1 MKLVWNLNCLKYGM
15 LQDLRY
21 AIRGFLKSPFFT
33 FVAVLSVA
41 LGVGSNAAIFSLL
54 DQVLL
59 RPLPVEHPERLVMLD
74 LPGPRAG
81 STFSDFAFSNTM
93 YSALRSQNQSLDSL
107 IAFYNDSANLSYR
120 GRSETIPTA
129 LVSGNYFAAL
139 GLKPAHGRL
148 ISAADDLRKNGH
160 PIAVLSYGYFMRR
173 FGGDPAIIGGTVR
186 INSQP
191 YEIAGVAPKGFAG
204 LELNSV
210 ASIYVPLSQKTQI
223 TTTWDGMADP
233 NFYFLHVYGVLKP
246 GTTAV
251 AAKANLDSLL
261 QPLIEEEMRA
271 FPFVSQKG
279 QKRWRDKR
287 FKLIAAGTPLVG
299 NRDKIER
306 ALFLLLG
313 VVGLVLLISCA
324 NVANLLLTRAGAR
337 VKEVAVQMALGA
349 GRARL
354 ARQMLVE
361 SMLLALMGGAL
372 GLILSIWIL
381 DGILAVQRND
391 ASVESFLQ
399 SQPDWRMALFT
410 LAASLLTG
418 LLFGIVPAFKLPGF
432 GIFGTLKENAGSIIG
447 FGSHGLLR
455 RGLVVGQVAL
465 SLVLLV
471 GAGLFAR
478 SLMNLR
484 HSDLGFKADHLLS
497 FRVDSS
503 LNGYEKARAVSF
515 LERFRNDLAAMP
527 GVKDVTVASA
537 PLLENEIN
545 QATMSVEDHPP
556 RQGRDFN
563 SRINSVG
570 PGFFRT
576 MGFPLLSGRE
586 FTASDQANSPRVA
599 VVNEVFAKE
608 YYGGNAIGKRLGF
621 GYKKDGSLKLDLEI
635 VGVIRD
641 GKHGN
646 MREEKPSRFV
656 YTPYTQDSSIQG
668 MTFYLRSDRDAE
680 QLAADVRTSL
690 RRIDENL
697 ALFRV
702 QTMETTIDRS
712 LQLDRLLSLL
722 CSSFG
727 LLATLLASIGL
738 YGVMAFNVTRR
749 TREIGIRLA
758 LGAERIGVVGLIMK
772 EVGWMLVLGL
782 AIGLPASIT
791 LGRLVESQL
800 WGLKSWDPLVL
811 ADASFCLFFVA
822 ALAGLMP
829 AWRASRVA
837 PMIALRYE

>member
-1 MKLVWNLNCLKYGM
+1 
-15 LQDLRY
+15 
-21 AIRGFLKSPFFT
+21 
-33 FVAVLSVA
+33 
-41 LGVGSNAAIFSLL
+41 
-54 DQVLL
+54 
-59 RPLPVEHPERLVMLD
+59 
-74 LPGPRAG
+74 
-81 STFSDFAFSNTM
+81 
-93 YSALRSQNQSLDSL
+93 
-107 IAFYNDSANLSYR
+107 
-120 GRSETIPTA
+120 
-129 LVSGNYFAAL
+129 
-139 GLKPAHGRL
+139 
-148 ISAADDLRKNGH
+148 
-160 PIAVLSYGYFMRR
+160 
-173 FGGDPAIIGGTVR
+173 
-186 INSQP
+186 
-191 YEIAGVAPKGFAG
+191 
-204 LELNSV
+204 
-210 ASIYVPLSQKTQI
+210 
-223 TTTWDGMADP
+223 
-233 NFYFLHVYGVLKP
+233 
-246 GTTAV
+246 
-251 AAKANLDSLL
+251 
-261 QPLIEEEMRA
+261 
-271 FPFVSQKG
+271 
-279 QKRWRDKR
+279 
-287 FKLIAAGTPLVG
+287 
-299 NRDKIER
+299 
-306 ALFLLLG
+306 
-313 VVGLVLLISCA
+313 
-324 NVANLLLTRAGAR
+324 
-337 VKEVAVQMALGA
+337 
-349 GRARL
+349 
-354 ARQMLVE
+354 
-361 SMLLALMGGAL
+361 
-372 GLILSIWIL
+372 
-381 DGILAVQRND
+381 
-391 ASVESFLQ
+391 
-399 SQPDWRMALFT
+399 
-410 LAASLLTG
+410 
-418 LLFGIVPAFKLPGF
+418 
-432 GIFGTLKENAGSIIG
+432 
-447 FGSHGLLR
+447 
-455 RGLVVGQVAL
+455 
-465 SLVLLV
+465 
-471 GAGLFAR
+471 
-478 SLMNLR
+478 
-484 HSDLGFKADHLLS
+484 
-497 FRVDSS
+497 
-503 LNGYEKARAVSF
+503 
-515 LERFRNDLAAMP
+515 
-527 GVKDVTVASA
+527 
-537 PLLENEIN
+537 
-545 QATMSVEDHPP
+545 MSVEDHPP

>member
-1 MKLVWNLNCLKYGM
+1 M
-15 LQDLRY
+15 LQDVRY

-33 FVAVLSVA
+33 LIAVLSIA

-59 RPLPVEHPERLVMLD
+59 RPLPVENPDRLVMLD

-81 STFSDFAFSNTM
+81 STFSDLSFSNAM
-93 YSALRSQNQSLDSL
+93 YRVLRTQNQSFDAL
-107 IAFYNDSANLSYR
+107 IAVYNDSANFSYR

-129 LVSGNYFAAL
+129 LVSGNYFSGL
-139 GLKPAHGRL
+139 GLNPAHGRL
-148 ISAADDLRKNGH
+148 IASNDDIRKNGH
-160 PIAVLSYGYFMRR
+160 PVVVLSYGYFMRR
-173 FGGDPAIIGGTVR
+173 FGGDPAIIGSTVR

-204 LELNSV
+204 LELNAV

-223 TTTWDGMADP
+223 TTTWDGMDDP
-233 NFYFLHVYGVLKP
+233 NFYFLHVYGSLKSGISP
-246 GTTAV
+246 V
-251 AAKANLDSLL
+251 AAKANLDALL
-261 QPLIEEEMRA
+261 PPLVEDEMRA
-271 FPFVSQKG
+271 FPSISQKG
-279 QKRWRDKR
+279 QQRWRAKR
-287 FKLIAAGTPLVG
+287 FTLTSAATPLVG
-299 NRDKIER
+299 NRDMIQR
-306 ALFLLLG
+306 VLFLLLG

-324 NVANLLLTRAGAR
+324 NVANLLLARAGAR
-337 VKEVAVQMALGA
+337 SKEVAVQMALGA
-349 GRARL
+349 GRFRL

-361 SMLLALMGGAL
+361 SLLLALIGGAF

-381 DGILAVQRND
+381 DGILAIQRND
-391 ASVESFLQ
+391 TSIESFLQ

-418 LLFGIVPAFKLPGF
+418 LLFGIVPAFKRPGF

-455 RGLVVGQVAL
+455 RGLVVGQIAL

-478 SLMNLR
+478 SLMNIR
-484 HSDLGFKADHLLS
+484 NSDPGFKVDHLLS
-497 FRVDSS
+497 FRIDTS
-503 LNGYEKARAVSF
+503 LNGYQTDRAVSF
-515 LERFRNDLAAMP
+515 LDRYRTDLAAIP
-527 GVKDVTVASA
+527 GVKEVAIASA
-537 PLLENEIN
+537 PLLENEVN
-545 QATMSVEDHPP
+545 QATMSIEGHP
-556 RQGRDFN
+556 RRDGQN
-563 SRINSVG
+563 TNARINSVG

-576 MGFPLLSGRE
+576 MGFPLLAGRE
-586 FTASDQANSPRVA
+586 FLPSDQANSLKVA

-608 YYGGNAIGKRLGF
+608 YFNGNAIGKKIGYGF
-621 GYKKDGSLKLDLEI
+621 KKDGSLKLDFEI

-656 YTPYTQDSSIQG
+656 YTPYAQSDSIQA
-668 MTFYLRSDRDAE
+668 MTFYLRSDRDPE
-680 QLAADVRTSL
+680 QLTSDVRTSL
-690 RRIDENL
+690 RRVDENL
-697 ALFRV
+697 AMFRV
-702 QTMETTIDRS
+702 QTMETTIERS

-727 LLATLLASIGL
+727 LLATVLASVGL

-758 LGAERIGVVGLIMK
+758 LGAERTSVVGLIMK
-772 EVGWMLVLGL
+772 EVGWMLALGL
-782 AIGLPASIT
+782 LLGIPAAIG

-811 ADASFCLFFVA
+811 TAASFCLFLVA